1 MVTNIWAKYLPVLR
15 IVLKRSLAGEQQLA
29 LNVPDFEKA
38 GYKRKTGQ
46 KFLVGLKN
54 GRLTNVLVDT
64 PIASSLASTLLDDAV
79 VKELTNGNE
88 FHISMNTKFQLTIK
102 HILHQEVE

>member
-1 MVTNIWAKYLPVLR
+1 MVPNIWVKYLPVLR
-15 IVLKRSLAGEQQLA
+15 IVLKRSLTADQQFAVSA
-29 LNVPDFEKA
+29 LDFERA

-46 KFLVGLKN
+46 KFQVELKN

-64 PIASSLASTLLDDAV
+64 PIASSLASTLLEDAV

-88 FHISMNTKFQLTIK
+88 FHISMNTKFLLTIK
-102 HILHQEVE
+102 HILHCEA